1 MAWGRCGEP
10 KGAAEKPVRKNTY
23 DTAESGYHYRAG
35 SPDFAGKNI
44 RLKNA
49 ILPGFVNVVLG
60 LAKAETH
67 IWFHRLSSTSDRSM
81 SSQPP
86 ANEPQRLD
94 FAALPLDKNGPHGN
108 AWGRW
113 GTDDQLGTLN
123 FLTDD
128 VVAKAVSDCV
138 KTGQRTSLK

>member
-1 MAWGRCGEP
+1 MLQSWL
-10 KGAAEKPVRKNTY
+10 
-23 DTAESGYHYRAG
+23 
-35 SPDFAGKNI
+35 SPDFAGKNT
-44 RLKNA
+44 RFKNA
-49 ILPGFVNVVLG
+49 ILPGFVIVVFG

-67 IWFHRLSSTSDRSM
+67 TNPHTLSSTSDPSM
-81 SSQPP
+81 LSQST
-86 ANEPQRLD
+86 ANEPQELD

-113 GTDDQLGTLN
+113 GPDDQLGTLN